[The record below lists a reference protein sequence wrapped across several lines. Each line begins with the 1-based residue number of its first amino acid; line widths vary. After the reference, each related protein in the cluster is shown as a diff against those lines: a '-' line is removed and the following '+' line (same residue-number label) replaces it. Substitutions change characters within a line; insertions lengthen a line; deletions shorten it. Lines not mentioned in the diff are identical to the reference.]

1 MRFQGGGSSHIRPT
15 KMTNAIEAIR
25 EKGYQVTYIQGYQN
39 ETEELGEKQLQDT
52 IEKLKQE
59 YRKKDCVILYFIGL
73 TESYEGEGY
82 DRKNLK
88 IPQNQEELLAEI
100 AETVGKDH
108 IAAISFGGAPMDF
121 SFEKNVGAIKIKNI
135 GKVSGA
141 EIAQLYVCPNESDV
155 IGASVHDLQL
165 KANIEVFT
173 GGIQHDDDCHVK

>member
-1 MRFQGGGSSHIRPT
+1 M

-39 ETEELGEKQLQDT
+39 EKEELGEKQLQDT

-88 IPQNQEELLAEI
+88 FLKIRKSCWLKLQKL
-100 AETVGKDH
+100 
-108 IAAISFGGAPMDF
+108 S
-121 SFEKNVGAIKIKNI
+121 EKIILQQL
-135 GKVSGA
+135 VSVVRLW
-141 EIAQLYVCPNESDV
+141 ILV
-155 IGASVHDLQL
+155 L
-165 KANIEVFT
+165 KRM
-173 GGIQHDDDCHVK
+173 